1 MYGKIRQLLDQKMTK
16 VFKNDKLNFLAL
28 SSIHDLR
35 VVPGDNNL
43 ETCYQYSVVNE
54 QNYKFLNIK
63 FYDKILDMIGRDG
76 TQMVSTRVDHILGS
90 KG

>member
-1 MYGKIRQLLDQKMTK
+1 MTK
-16 VFKNDKLNFLAL
+16 VLKTDSLNFLAL
-28 SSIHDLR
+28 ASINDLR

-54 QNYKFLNIK
+54 QNYKLLNVK